1 MSQMKNHI
9 WKIISLVLLIA
20 SSTLAYMLWQKNE
33 KTSGNNTISLS
44 EIDKTDIDYKKKQ
57 NPNFS
62 VANNDY
68 FFQNPT
74 TIKFLSDEY
83 NFDTIPVNKTIKRDI
98 RYINTGKNPYFITD
112 IKVSCG
118 CTIPS
123 YDNKPIAPGD
133 TGSVKIEYN
142 SAKKNGF
149 NMNKLSLYGNTEPSE
164 RSVYFKVFVK
174 VPSH

>member
-1 MSQMKNHI
+1 MQNI
-9 WKIISLVLLIA
+9 WKFTTVVLLIA
-20 SSTLAYMLWQKNE
+20 CLAMVFYLFKGKSSLE
-33 KTSGNNTISLS
+33 ESGTISTD
-44 EIDKTDIDYKKKQ
+44 EININDVDYKQKQ
-57 NPNFS
+57 NPNFF

-74 TIKFLSDEY
+74 TIQFLSDEY
-83 NFDTIPVNKTIKRDI
+83 NFDTISVNKIIERNI
-98 RYINTGKNPYFITD
+98 RYINTGKNPYFIKD

-174 VPSH
+174 VSSH

>member
-1 MSQMKNHI
+1 MNHNI
-9 WKIISLVLLIA
+9 WKITTLILLIV
-20 SSTLAYMLWQKNE
+20 SLTLAYLLWQKTE
-33 KTSGNNTISLS
+33 KTSGNTISLT
-44 EIDKTDIDYKKKQ
+44 EINKEDLEYKKKQ

-62 VANNDY
+62 AANNDY

-83 NFDTIPVNKTIKRDI
+83 NFDTIPVNKIIVRDI
-98 RYINTGKNPYFITD
+98 RFINNGKHPYFITD

-123 YDNKPIAPGD
+123 YDNRPIAPGD
-133 TGSVKIEYN
+133 TGTVKIEYN

-149 NMNKLSLYGNTEPSE
+149 NMNKLSLYGNTEPTE
-164 RSVYFKVFVK
+164 RAVYFKVFVK